1 MLNYRNR
8 FRIILKNIMSVN
20 LEDYYYRMSFEK
32 WDSYESRIEISINKI
47 LDLFEKYNF
56 RAPFFTLAHIVER
69 HPELIEKIVRF

>member
-8 FRIILKNIMSVN
+8 FRIILKNIMSID

-32 WDSYESRIEISINKI
+32 WDSYETRIEISTNKI
-47 LDLFEKYNF
+47 LDLFEKYNV
-56 RAPFFTLAHIVER
+56 RATFFTLGYIAKR

>member
-8 FRIILKNIMSVN
+8 FRIILKNIMSVD

-32 WDSYESRIEISINKI
+32 WDSYETRIEISTNKI
-47 LDLFEKYNF
+47 LDLFEKYNV
-56 RAPFFTLAHIVER
+56 RAPFFTLGYISKQ

>member
-8 FRIILKNIMSVN
+8 FRIILKNIMSID

-32 WDSYESRIEISINKI
+32 LDSYETRIEISTNKI
-47 LDLFEKYNF
+47 LDLFEKYNV
-56 RAPFFTLAHIVER
+56 RAPFFTLGYISKR